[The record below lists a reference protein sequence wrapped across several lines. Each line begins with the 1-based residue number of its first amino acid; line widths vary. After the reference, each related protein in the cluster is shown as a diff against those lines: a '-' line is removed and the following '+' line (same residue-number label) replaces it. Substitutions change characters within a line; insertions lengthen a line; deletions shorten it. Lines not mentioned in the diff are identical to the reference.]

1 MFPGSNPKTTK
12 KTIEISDSIISRPE
26 TELIGCKE
34 NNVNDTDNKVRK
46 RTKPKP
52 SKDVD
57 RTLMI
62 SREPVK
68 TKEQTGFKDDS
79 QTGSSEKNKNIKTDS
94 IDGAKNR
101 TEILVN
107 SKDKIENTGAKL
119 KVSAKV
125 KDNAVE
131 NKKSDATNGL
141 AEGKDSQDAEIW
153 SQNQQVILEWA
164 LRQYPKGVEQ
174 RWEKIA
180 EHIPGKNK
188 VSGATMILLIGCSNC
203 IGV

>member
-1 MFPGSNPKTTK
+1 M
-12 KTIEISDSIISRPE
+12 
-26 TELIGCKE
+26 
-34 NNVNDTDNKVRK
+34 RK
-46 RTKPKP
+46 RTKLKP

-57 RTLMI
+57 RTVMI

-79 QTGSSEKNKNIKTDS
+79 QTGSSDKNIKTDT

-101 TEILVN
+101 TEMLVH
-107 SKDKIENTGAKL
+107 SKDKIEKSGAKL

-188 VSGATMILLIGCSNC
+188 VSGATLILLIGCSNLLHRC
-203 IGV
+203 LRQDLS